1 MYSSWCWCFFV
12 VVLLVALVY
21 TFRYIFCMVGSTKVR
36 GDITRDGRIVMS
48 YPPTNEKENNVYP
61 SKQRFY
67 SILEQR
73 NSFLTKSSEQILHYA
88 QNLFLHFSAF
98 FLCFLKVSTCI
109 LVAVFPSYLPD
120 GNEVNE
126 WLNNILYRCEIV
138 RVYVLQICSK
148 NMLSIIRIN
157 VQHENDEFLWK
168 VKHRLRQWQR
178 HGVRM
183 FECALWGRCST
194 QNLL

>member
-1 MYSSWCWCFFV
+1 
-12 VVLLVALVY
+12 
-21 TFRYIFCMVGSTKVR
+21 MVGSTKVR

-157 VQHENDEFLWK
+157 VRHEDDEFLWK

-183 FECALWGRCST
+183 VECALWGQCST
-194 QNLL
+194 QNVANNKLVLIANQMARFF